1 MGNDGPT
8 NVLYQMSLMRQR
20 GEKIDPNN
28 LPGNTPDN
36 KLYIAKPG
44 VVKHLKKASTPKEPI
59 SHFTEDQ
66 NKLADELIEWCKTT
80 EMVNGVSRPRIDLRE
95 FFHERNLSFWEFKK
109 KADLN
114 DYMKSKLALAGE
126 MVGCNARKNWAWN
139 AGNSQG
145 MHSLLREFDNGYKEA
160 EVEEAAIKK
169 QIENKDI
176 KVLIQTAPATG
187 KSKRI
192 PSNQLSTK
200 VKSFLTPNLEG
211 R

>member
-1 MGNDGPT
+1 MSNNGPADIA
-8 NVLYQMSLMRQR
+8 YQMHLIKQR
-20 GEKIDPNN
+20 DGKVKPEDWVRKSS
-28 LPGNTPDN
+28 DN
-36 KLYIAKPG
+36 KMYIAKPG
-44 VVKHLKKASTPKEPI
+44 VIKHLKRSPIPKNPI
-59 SHFTEDQ
+59 STFTEDQ

-145 MHSLLREFDNGYKEA
+145 MHSLLREFDVLYKEA

-176 KVLIQTAPATG
+176 NVTIQTAPATG

-192 PSNQLSTK
+192 KNDSDND
-200 VKSFLTPNLEG
+200 
-211 R
+211 